1 MTTRLVPSA
10 LIVAVFSIGMLA
22 LPVTPANARG
32 ICDAVTV
39 EPQTLTASDGT
50 RVGAF
55 VQGSASTAVVLVH
68 QVNQDH
74 CGWVDEA
81 AALSSRYRVMSI
93 DLRGYGS
100 SGSAK
105 GAQALN
111 YAADIEA
118 AVVSVRAAG
127 AKKVFIV
134 GASMGG
140 SAVVVAASKIDPP
153 VDGVVA
159 VSAPT
164 NFKGQNALAA
174 APKLTV
180 AARFIAAKDDGSAP
194 SSATRL
200 DAASKKSPDHKAVI
214 FAKGGHGWSLLRV
227 GSAAEN
233 TLITFID
240 AR

>member
-1 MTTRLVPSA
+1 MRTRFVAPA
-10 LIVAVFSIGMLA
+10 LIASVFLGLVASPDRAAG
-22 LPVTPANARG
+22 RG
-32 ICDAVTV
+32 ICDDAKV
-39 EPQTLTASDGT
+39 ETQTLVASDGT
-50 RVGAF
+50 HIGAF

-81 AALSSRYRVMSI
+81 AALGARYRVMSI

-100 SGSAK
+100 SDSAK
-105 GAQALN
+105 GAKATN
-111 YAADIEA
+111 YSADIEA
-118 AVVSVRAAG
+118 AVVSLRAAG

-140 SAVVVAASKIDPP
+140 SAAVVAASKIDPR

-174 APKLTV
+174 APKLSI

-200 DAASKKSPDHKAVI
+200 DAAAKKSPDHKAVI

-227 GSAAEN
+227 GSEAEKA
-233 TLITFID
+233 LIAFIEG
-240 AR
+240 R